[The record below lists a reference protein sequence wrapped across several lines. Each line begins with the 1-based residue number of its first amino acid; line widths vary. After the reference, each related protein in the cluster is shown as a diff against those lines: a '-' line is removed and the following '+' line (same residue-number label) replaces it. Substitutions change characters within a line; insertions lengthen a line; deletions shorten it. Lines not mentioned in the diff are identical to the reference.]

1 MKKVMKLGLSS
12 LLGAVVGN
20 LIYHLLRAY
29 RQAQQV
35 QTGTLPEMEVIRAAW
50 VPQTT
55 LATTLLASRVKQQ
68 PGWVSFLLAVALT
81 LVAVPATRSSRYGH
95 RNDFLLR

>member
-1 MKKVMKLGLSS
+1 MKKVVKLAVSS
-12 LLGAVVGN
+12 FLGAVVGN

-35 QTGTLPEMEVIRAAW
+35 QVGALPETEVIRAAW
-50 VPQTT
+50 VPHTT

-81 LVAVPATRSSRYGH
+81 LVAAPAIRSSR
-95 RNDFLLR
+95 